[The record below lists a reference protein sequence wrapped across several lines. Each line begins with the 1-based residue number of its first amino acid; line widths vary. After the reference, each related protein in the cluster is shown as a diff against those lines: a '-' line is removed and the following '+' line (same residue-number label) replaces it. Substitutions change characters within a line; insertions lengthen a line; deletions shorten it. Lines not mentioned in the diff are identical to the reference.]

1 MKINKSN
8 KDIEKNIKTPE
19 ERLEELKKIWATG
32 YFSNETSDEMICE
45 MMRKYADDVV
55 DDLRRKLFERVKE

>member
-1 MKINKSN
+1 M
-8 KDIEKNIKTPE
+8 KTPE

-45 MMRKYADDVV
+45 MMRKYTDDVV